1 MANLTGKTIF
11 TTYDQV
17 LNLPGPM
24 ETTSQSVTDGV
35 GNATGIE
42 VSNTNV
48 NIATGWTFTI
58 NGAAVDS
65 GGEINTCSNIGT
77 AGVGLFKQKTALDF
91 EFKKLNAGST
101 KVTITND
108 AANNEVDVDV
118 AQANIDHDA
127 LLNFVANEH
136 VDHSTVSISAGTGM
150 TGGGTIAA
158 TRTLSLNIDGLT
170 TDASPDQTQDYVAT
184 YDSSAATHKKVL
196 LNQLPSAGAPLTASY
211 VLLGLD
217 GILTNERV
225 LTAGQGIKFTDAGA
239 NGNLTLDVGA
249 KDFYLNAAISP
260 AQITSNQN
268 DYNPSG
274 ILTANTLRLSTDAS
288 RNITGLSNAGD
299 QGRWMI
305 IHNVGSNSII
315 LKDEDAGSLATNRF
329 ALASDI
335 ILQADQVTQLWYD
348 GTNSRWRAVSSH
360 NTVSGEVNTASNVG
374 TAGTGVFKQKTGVDL
389 EFKKINAGSSKVTIT
404 DDVANNELDV
414 DVAQTNIDH
423 NLLLNYVANQH
434 INWTS
439 SSSNLLTTGT
449 GGVTDKL
456 TVLGN
461 ATNAGRVILSEDTDN
476 GANTIELT
484 APAAI
489 ASNKVLTLPDATD
502 TVVGK
507 ATTDIF
513 TNKTFDANGTGNAL
527 SNVDVADLANGTA
540 GQLITW
546 SAAGAAATVAAG
558 TATQVLTS
566 NGAGAA
572 PTFQATGTL
581 SNVVEDLSPQ
591 LGAQLDVNGFA
602 LGDGT
607 LELLTFT
614 ETALAVNEVSLTN
627 AATTTGPIVTV
638 TGSDTNIDLNLNG
651 KNTGNVV
658 LRDGT
663 DTTKKLS
670 VELGSATTATTMTL
684 TSSQTANRTLTF
696 PDATDTL
703 VGKATT
709 DTLTN
714 KTLSAADNTITID
727 TADIS
732 DLATATVIFTNK
744 TYRLADNTAIQDT
757 SGNELILFQVT
768 ASAVNEVEITNAATT
783 TNPIIA
789 ATGGDTNIGIN
800 IQPKGTGD
808 VIILGTT
815 TDSATI
821 LLSEDTDNGVNT
833 IGFKAPAALTAST
846 TFILPDGD
854 GTANQVL
861 STNGSATLNWAAAGS
876 GNYVK
881 ISSSAA
887 SDSASITFTGLS
899 TTYRDFVIILSNILP
914 ATDAAALWLRTSTD
928 NGVGYDAGSTD
939 YEYAGVGLNDA
950 ASTVNFNS
958 AGAAQAVIS
967 SNLDNAAN
975 GGTSGTVT
983 IHNPQSTSFT
993 RYTSIVSRV
1002 GGGSETAIQVAAGE
1016 RSAAQDTDAIQFL
1029 MSSGNITS
1037 GTFTLYGITA

>member
-24 ETTSQSVTDGV
+24 EATSQSVTDGV
-35 GNATGIE
+35 GNATGIQ

-58 NGAAVDS
+58 NGVAVDS
-65 GGEINTCSNIGT
+65 GGEINTVSNIGT
-77 AGVGLFKQKTALDF
+77 AGVGLFKQKTGVDF
-91 EFKKLNAGST
+91 EFKKLNAGSS

-118 AQANIDHDA
+118 AQANVDHDA

-158 TRTLSLNIDGLT
+158 TRTLSLNIDGLSP
-170 TDASPDQTQDYVAT
+170 DASPDQAQDYVAT
-184 YDSSAATHKKVL
+184 YDASAATHKKVL
-196 LNQLPSAGAPLTASY
+196 LNQLPSAGAPTTASY
-211 VLLGLD
+211 VLLGTD
-217 GILTNERV
+217 ATLTQERV

-239 NGNLTLDVGA
+239 GGNLTLDVGT
-249 KDFYLNAAISP
+249 KDFYLNAAITP
-260 AQITSNQN
+260 PQIVASQN
-268 DYNPSG
+268 DYNPTG
-274 ILTANTLRLSTDAS
+274 LLTANTLRLSTGSAL
-288 RNITGLSNAGD
+288 NITGISNAGD
-299 QGRWMI
+299 QGRLLV
-305 IHNVGSNSII
+305 IHNVGASNLI
-315 LKDEDAGSLATNRF
+315 LKDEDAGSSAANRF
-329 ALASDI
+329 ALAADI
-335 ILQADQVTQLWYD
+335 TLQPDQVTQLWYD

-374 TAGTGVFKQKTGVDL
+374 TAGVGVFKQKSGVDL
-389 EFKKINAGSSKVTIT
+389 EFKKVNAGSSKITIT

-449 GGVTDKL
+449 GGFTDKV
-456 TVLGN
+456 TILGN
-461 ATNAGRVILSEDTDN
+461 ATNAGNIVLSEDIDN
-476 GANTIELT
+476 GTNTVTVT
-484 APAAI
+484 APASI
-489 ASNKVLTLPDATD
+489 ASNKTITLPDATD
-502 TVVGK
+502 TLVGK
-507 ATTDIF
+507 DTTDTL
-513 TNKTFDANGTGNAL
+513 TNKTINQASNTITVVAANMTDYASATATLTNKSFNANGVGNAL
-527 SNVDVADLANGTA
+527 TNVDVADLSNGTA

-546 SAAGAAATVAAG
+546 AAAGTPATVATG
-558 TATQVLTS
+558 TLGHLLTS
-566 NGAGAA
+566 GGAGAA
-572 PTFQATGTL
+572 PTFQA
-581 SNVVEDLSPQ
+581 VEILLDVSPQ

-614 ETALAVNEVSLTN
+614 EVASAVNEISVTN
-627 AATTTGPIVTV
+627 AATTTGPILTV
-638 TGSDTNIDLNLNG
+638 TGGDTNIDLNLNG
-651 KNTGNVV
+651 KATGNVI

-670 VELGSATTATTMTL
+670 VELGGATTATTTTL
-684 TSSQTANRTLTF
+684 TASQTGNVTVTL

-709 DTLTN
+709 DILTN
-714 KTLSAADNTITID
+714 KTL
-727 TADIS
+727 
-732 DLATATVIFTNK
+732 
-744 TYRLADNTAIQDT
+744 RLADNTSIQDT

-768 ASAVNEVEITNAATT
+768 ASAVNEIEITNAATT
-783 TNPIIA
+783 TNPILA
-789 ATGGDTNIGIN
+789 VTGGDTNIGLN

-808 VIILGTT
+808 VTILGTA
-815 TDSATI
+815 TDSAAI
-821 LLSEDTDNGVNT
+821 LLAEDTDNGTNT
-833 IGFKAPAALTAST
+833 IGFKAPALLTATT
-846 TFILPDGD
+846 TFELPNGD
-854 GTANQVL
+854 GTANQVMQ
-861 STNGSATLNWAAAGS
+861 TNGSGVLSWASAGS
-876 GNYVK
+876 GNWVK
-881 ISSSAA
+881 ISSSSA
-887 SDSASITFTGLS
+887 SDSASITFTSLS

-914 ATDAAALWLRTSTD
+914 ATDAVNLLLRFSTD
-928 NGVGYDAGSTD
+928 NGVGYDAGATD

-958 AGAAQAVIS
+958 TGATAIIVS
-967 SNLDNAAN
+967 SNLENAAN
-975 GGTSGTVT
+975 GGTSGHVT

-993 RYTSIVSRV
+993 RSTSYVSRV
-1002 GGGSETAIQVAAGE
+1002 GGGSETAIQVGAGE